1 MAAQRFKI
9 DRLGAI
15 RQYLYAHG
23 RSTTQELI
31 VATGAS
37 LATLR
42 RDLSRLEKEGVIERL
57 HGAAQLASGS
67 SVEVAFEQREK
78 ENLKAKRAI
87 ANAAYEYLRPHT
99 TIFLDAATTVL
110 QLAQRLRIAPL
121 PITVFTNGLAAAREL
136 INVPKIKVMLLGGQ
150 LRSENASIVGTYAEG
165 MLDKLWFD
173 QLFLGASAIS
183 ADGAIC
189 SIDLSEA
196 TLNAKMMAR
205 SAERFLLADA
215 SKFGHMA
222 TYAVAP
228 VSTATEVIVDAAI
241 SPEWRQKLT
250 NLGTR
255 LTVVRNAREPSR

>member
-1 MAAQRFKI
+1 MAAQGFKV

-31 VATGAS
+31 AATGAS

-42 RDLSRLEKEGVIERL
+42 RDLNRLESEGVIERL

-99 TIFLDAATTVL
+99 TIFLDSATTVL
-110 QLAQRLRIAPL
+110 QLAQRLRLAPL

-136 INVPKIKVMLLGGQ
+136 MDVGKIKVMLLGGQ
-150 LRSENASIVGTYAEG
+150 LRAENASIVGTYAES

-183 ADGAIC
+183 VDGTIC
-189 SIDLSEA
+189 SIDINEA
-196 TLNAKMMAR
+196 AVNARMIAR
-205 SAERFLLADA
+205 SAESFMLADA
-215 SKFGHMA
+215 SKFGRMA
-222 TYAVAP
+222 TYAVGP
-228 VSTATEVIVDAAI
+228 ISSTTEVIVDAAI
-241 SPEWRQKLT
+241 SPDWRQRLA
-250 NLGTR
+250 NFGTR
-255 LTVVRNAREPSR
+255 VTVVRNTREASR